1 MAAPEAG
8 AQGGSPAGGT
18 RLACKYCA
26 FTLRAM
32 VSFQVIMSWEVAG
45 PLCSQKT
52 PFKREGESREK
63 RVDGARWIEDVG
75 LVSRDEAVEL
85 GEHYVTNGWR
95 RILVSSG
102 GWELMAPQTA
112 GGRPDSQC
120 T

>member
-18 RLACKYCA
+18 RLACKDCA

-63 RVDGARWIEDVG
+63 RADGARWIEDIG